1 MLKKTITFEDY
12 NGEKHTESFYFHL
25 TKPELLE
32 LELDYDGGLSGAIN
46 TIVETNDN
54 KQLVA
59 TFKRIIALS
68 YGVKSAD
75 GKRFT
80 KSEDI
85 RSDFLDSAAYVELFM
100 QLATDAD
107 AAAEFIKGLMPAD
120 MAADIEK
127 AEAKLEASNVAEI
140 ESTPETNT

>member
-46 TIVETNDN
+46 TIIETNDN

-85 RSDFLDSAAYVELFM
+85 RADFLDSAAYVELFM
-100 QLATDAD
+100 QLASDAD

-120 MAADIEK
+120 MAVDIEK
-127 AEAKLEASNVAEI
+127 AEAKLEASSVTEI
-140 ESTPETNT
+140 ESAPENNT